1 MTDRLPCRA
10 CGHLILP
17 TTAARNEGLCIP
29 CKGGYRQNIEDGK
42 RFHTERRRYLASP
55 QALYWSALVNRVYDG
70 GEGFAGLSP
79 AERSYYAVSVLS
91 GEVHNGGFDQY
102 FGNSSGDQYQAARA
116 GLRELEAEDALALLE
131 RAAALLFGDGPV
143 PVSQAERQLRM
154 PTWAD
159 EPDRDCEAALDALDT
174 RFYALADALGE
185 RLLAHARHHA
195 LFALDEPDEA

>member
-10 CGHLILP
+10 CGHLILA
-17 TTAARNEGLCIP
+17 TTAARNDGLCMP

-70 GEGFAGLSP
+70 REGFAGLSP

-116 GLRELEAEDALALLE
+116 GLRELEAEDAL
-131 RAAALLFGDGPV
+131 
-143 PVSQAERQLRM
+143 
-154 PTWAD
+154 
-159 EPDRDCEAALDALDT
+159 
-174 RFYALADALGE
+174 
-185 RLLAHARHHA
+185 
-195 LFALDEPDEA
+195 

>member
-17 TTAARNEGLCIP
+17 TTAARNDGLCIP
-29 CKGGYRQNIEDGK
+29 CKGGYRQTIEDGK
-42 RFHTERRRYLASP
+42 PFHTERRRYLASP

-102 FGNSSGDQYQAARA
+102 FGNSSGDQYQAARGSSRIGGGGCPGPA
-116 GLRELEAEDALALLE
+116 GASRRPAVRRRSGASLPSRT
-131 RAAALLFGDGPV
+131 PI
-143 PVSQAERQLRM
+143 
-154 PTWAD
+154 
-159 EPDRDCEAALDALDT
+159 
-174 RFYALADALGE
+174 
-185 RLLAHARHHA
+185 AHADLGR
-195 LFALDEPDEA
+195 